1 MDFEQWKNFNK
12 NGEWTKE
19 IDVRSFIQAN
29 YKPYTGDATFLADA
43 TEKTKTLTLPTIG
56 IKLRKTRE
64 KKTS

>member
-43 TEKTKTLTLPTIG
+43 TEKTKTLWNEVL
-56 IKLRKTRE
+56 
-64 KKTS
+64 